1 MKKHALYQLGI
12 AIMSVYSFFAVS
24 WLSFASSYF
33 DILTDN
39 DQEVVVTNDIT
50 GDPLRQ
56 GASNPN
62 NGINGLYNNGTI
74 TTFLQAQNDTIAFIQ
89 NILNWAL
96 WLVGLVALIYLL
108 YNGFLMVTA
117 AGDDGQFKK
126 WAKAARTAVIALI
139 GLGVSALVVN
149 LILYLIAQIL

>member
-1 MKKHALYQLGI
+1 
-12 AIMSVYSFFAVS
+12 MSVSLFFG
-24 WLSFASSYF
+24 LSTATFASSYY

-39 DQEVVVTNDIT
+39 DQEAVVTNDIT

-62 NGINGLYNNGTI
+62 GWINGLYSNGNI
-74 TTFLQAQNDTIAFIQ
+74 TTFLQAQNDTVAFVQ
-89 NILNWAL
+89 NLINWAL
-96 WLVGLVALIYLL
+96 GLVGLVALIYLL
-108 YNGFLMVTA
+108 YNGFLMITA

-139 GLGVSALVVN
+139 GLGVSALIVN
-149 LILYLIAQIL
+149 LILYLIAQIV